1 MLIDQSIIDAA
12 STALKGATLDT
23 KKLHETEIAG
33 WFFNLRDGPQFWLG
47 TPPQPGMQPLYFD
60 PAREGQEPVA
70 WREAGGRMITQDR
83 SMYRAD
89 IEWKPLYLAR

>member
-1 MLIDQSIIDAA
+1 MIIDQSIIDMA
-12 STALKGATLDT
+12 SDALQRATIDT
-23 KKLHETEIAG
+23 KKLPETEIAC
-33 WFFNLRDGPQFWLG
+33 WFFNLRDGPQFYFG
-47 TPPQPGMQPLYFD
+47 SPPKPGMQPLYFE

-70 WREAGGRMITQDR
+70 WLGDRMITQDR